1 MAVHAKGH
9 GEAEAAATLYLRAG
23 ERSAARSAFREAR
36 SHLNRVYFEKR
47 SFSSSGSSRSLTER
61 RSATTQ
67 GS

>member
-1 MAVHAKGH
+1 MQVRGVLNRQRANTALARHAV
-9 GEAEAAATLYLRAG
+9 AEAKALPMLAAGL
-23 ERSAARSAFREAR
+23 SD
-36 SHLNRVYFEKR
+36 LNRVYLEKR